1 MNSVGRLRRVGHDVD
16 RVLAVGVVAPARAA
30 AEHLAHEVVVAV
42 AVLAVDAGVADR
54 LLVGRH
60 PAVDGL
66 RDDPGEH
73 AEQTQDDEGAGVGGR
88 RVDRG
93 EQRALLG
100 EAHLDERHDALVDVE
115 LGHPL
120 GGVGEVAQDRREP
133 LLEEV
138 AADVVAAVV
147 DRALGLRAGA
157 GEVDD
162 ELRAAVAGA
171 GSARRLSWSG

>member
-1 MNSVGRLRRVGHDVD
+1 MNGKRDSVNSVGRLRRVGDDVD
-16 RVLAVGVVAPARAA
+16 GVLAVGVVATAGAA

-42 AVLAVDAGVADR
+42 EVLAVDAGVADR

-60 PAVDGL
+60 LAVDRLGH
-66 RDDPGEH
+66 DSGEH
-73 AEQTQDDEGAGVGGR
+73 AEQAQDDERAGVGRAG
-88 RVDRG
+88 VDRG

-120 GGVGEVAQDRREP
+120 RGVGEVAQDRREP

-147 DRALGLRAGA
+147 DRALGLR
-157 GEVDD
+157 
-162 ELRAAVAGA
+162 RWC
-171 GSARRLSWSG
+171 R